1 MHLDAFENEES
12 VVRYYCRK
20 LPNLLDS
27 ATGAIV
33 RDIEGR
39 QFIDFLSACGTLNY
53 GHNHPNLKGAALDYL
68 RRDGIIASLD
78 LHTSAKLHF
87 IERFRDVVLKP
98 RGLSYKLQFP
108 GPTGANCVEAAI
120 KLARKVTGRTSVVA
134 FTNAFHGMSL
144 GALALTGSSAA
155 RMTSAGLLNGVVRL
169 PYDAYLG
176 AGVADL
182 TRFEAMATDPSGG
195 VDPIAAIVVEAVQGE
210 GGLNVA
216 SSEWLQA
223 LAATAKRLGSL
234 LIVDDIQAGCG
245 RTGTFFSFEGASI
258 EPDIVCL
265 AKSISG
271 LGLPMS
277 LLLLKRELD
286 VWSPGEHNG
295 TFRGNSLAFVTA
307 SAALGLWENGDMTVS
322 HDNVRMLSK
331 WTKNMA
337 ARFVHVKAKGRG
349 MMQGLKFSDA
359 RLAQMSAASAVQRGV
374 IVECC
379 GPHDEV
385 LKIMPP
391 LNIEPVIFADGLERL
406 GQAISEALSDGGGH
420 PPEDFAAPSQR
431 YETRLD
437 AYDDGSDPVVRP
449 ELAHPVA

>member
-1 MHLDAFENEES
+1 MDLDAFDDAES

-33 RDIEGR
+33 RDVEGR
-39 QFIDFLSACGTLNY
+39 EFIDFLSACGTLNY
-53 GHNHPNLKGAALDYL
+53 GHNHPRLKAAALNYL
-68 RRDGIIASLD
+68 ARDGIIASLD
-78 LHTSAKLHF
+78 LHTSAKLDF
-87 IERFRDVVLKP
+87 IERFREVILGP

-134 FTNAFHGMSL
+134 FANAFHGMSL
-144 GALALTGSSAA
+144 GALSLTGSSAA
-155 RMTSAGLLNGVVRL
+155 RQASLGLLNGVVRL
-169 PYDAYLG
+169 PYEGYVG
-176 AGVADL
+176 AGIADL
-182 TRFEAMATDPSGG
+182 NRFEAMAMDPSGG
-195 VDPIAAIVVEAVQGE
+195 IDPIAAIVVEVLQGE

-223 LAATAKRLGSL
+223 LASMATRLGAL

-258 EPDIVCL
+258 EPDMVCL

-271 LGLPMS
+271 YGLPMS

-286 VWSPGEHNG
+286 VWAPGEHNG

-307 SAALGLWENGDMTVS
+307 SAALRLWENGDMAVS
-322 HDNVRMLSK
+322 HDNVRSLSE
-331 WTKNMA
+331 WTRRMA
-337 ARFVHVKAKGRG
+337 QRYPSLKAKGRG
-349 MMQGLKFSDA
+349 MMQGLQFADEGYS
-359 RLAQMSAASAVQRGV
+359 QAAAVCAVRRGI

-379 GPHDEV
+379 GPRDEV
-385 LKIMPP
+385 LKILPP
-391 LNIEPVIFADGLERL
+391 LNIDPAIFADGLERL
-406 GQAISEALSDGGGH
+406 EQAIGEALSGGEGY
-420 PPEDFAAPSQR
+420 PSEGAPSER

-437 AYDDGSDPVVRP
+437 AYDDGGDPVVGP
-449 ELAHPVA
+449 ELAHSVA